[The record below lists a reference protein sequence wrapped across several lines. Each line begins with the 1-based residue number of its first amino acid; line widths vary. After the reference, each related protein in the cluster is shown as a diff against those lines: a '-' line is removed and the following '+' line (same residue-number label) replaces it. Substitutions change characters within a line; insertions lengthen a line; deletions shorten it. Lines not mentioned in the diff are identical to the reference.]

1 MLPPV
6 ETGKDAHTGWFDA
19 PQYWLARYLFERVVA
34 VIYLVAFLVAVNQ
47 FPALLGE
54 HGLLPA
60 RPFLAR
66 RRFWAAPS
74 LFHLGYTDARLR
86 LVGWVGVVVA
96 ASLVV
101 GLPQAGPLWLPMLAW
116 FVLWV
121 LYLSIMNIGQRFY
134 SFGWESLLL
143 ETGFLAIFL
152 GSADVAPPILLV
164 YLVRWLLFRV
174 EFGAGLIKIRGDE
187 CWRKLTCLQY
197 HHETQPMPGPFSWYF
212 HHLPRSLHRAEVAA
226 NHFAQLVVPWFLFA
240 PQPVAGVA
248 GLIVVVT
255 QLWLVVSGNFSWL
268 NFVTMSLAIMAFDN
282 AWLDKLLP
290 VDPPTL
296 HGAPMWFAV
305 AVIALAV
312 AVAVM
317 SYWPVR
323 NLLSRRQAMNASFNQ
338 LHLVNTYGAFG
349 SITRERHEIVIE
361 GTRDE
366 PGPGATWAEY
376 EFKGKPGDVGRR
388 PPQIAPYH
396 LRLDWLM
403 WFAALSPAY
412 AERWFPTLIGR
423 LLEGDRPT
431 LRLLRANPFPDE
443 PPAWMRARVYRYR
456 YTSRQERKATG
467 HWWVREL
474 VGDYLRPVSRPATV
488 GADADRHGQLGVPA
502 AGGGRVGGP
511 RRRSV
516 PRPGAGRARGRR
528 PDAPSP

>member
-6 ETGKDAHTGWFDA
+6 ETGKDARTGWFDA

-60 RPFLAR
+60 RRFLAR

-323 NLLSRRQAMNASFNQ
+323 NLFSRRQAMNASFNQ

-349 SITRERHEIVIE
+349 SIGRERYEIVLE
-361 GTRDE
+361 GTRD
-366 PGPGATWAEY
+366 ATPDAAARWQEY
-376 EFKGKPGDVGRR
+376 EFVCKPGDPLRR
-388 PPQIAPYH
+388 PCWISPYH
-396 LRLDWLM
+396 HRLDWQM
-403 WFAALSPAY
+403 WFAAMPGAGTEPWLVHFVAK
-412 AERWFPTLIGR
+412 
-423 LLEGDRPT
+423 LLEADRGARG
-431 LRLLRANPFPDE
+431 LIARDPFGDE
-443 PPAWMRARVYRYR
+443 PPRFVRARYYRYQFTKR
-456 YTSRQERKATG
+456 GDAGSA
-467 HWWVREL
+467 WWRRTL
-474 VGDYLRPVSRPATV
+474 VGEYLPALSRDDPRLV
-488 GADADRHGQLGVPA
+488 EFLADQGWR
-502 AGGGRVGGP
+502 
-511 RRRSV
+511 
-516 PRPGAGRARGRR
+516 
-528 PDAPSP
+528 